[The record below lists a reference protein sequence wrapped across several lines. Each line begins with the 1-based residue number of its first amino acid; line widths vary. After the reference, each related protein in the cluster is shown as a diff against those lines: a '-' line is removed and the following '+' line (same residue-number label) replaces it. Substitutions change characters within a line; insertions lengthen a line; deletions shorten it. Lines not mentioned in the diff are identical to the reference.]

1 MGIATRLDEDPSGN
15 CIDQSMY
22 RGMIGSLLYLTASRP
37 DISFSVGLCARFQAN
52 LKESHLSAVKRI
64 LRYFKGNDDL
74 SLFYLRSDSF
84 DLNSFT
90 DADYAG
96 ELVNRKSTSGMVQF
110 LGPCLVSWGSKK
122 QNTVALSTVEAEYV
136 AAAACCSQ
144 VLWIKQQ
151 KLQSRLTE
159 FGNLKSLK
167 DSSSV

>member
-1 MGIATRLDEDPSGN
+1 MGIATRLDEDPSGT

-22 RGMIGSLLYLTASRP
+22 QGMIGSLLYLTASRP
-37 DISFSVGLCARFQAN
+37 NISFSVGLCGRFQAN
-52 LKESHLSAVKRI
+52 PKESHLTAVKRI
-64 LRYFKGNDDL
+64 LRYLKGNDDL
-74 SLFYLRSDSF
+74 SLFYPRNDSF

-96 ELVNRKSTSGMVQF
+96 DLVNRKSTSGMVQF

-122 QNTVALSTVEAEYV
+122 QNTVALSTAEAEYV

-167 DSSSV
+167 D